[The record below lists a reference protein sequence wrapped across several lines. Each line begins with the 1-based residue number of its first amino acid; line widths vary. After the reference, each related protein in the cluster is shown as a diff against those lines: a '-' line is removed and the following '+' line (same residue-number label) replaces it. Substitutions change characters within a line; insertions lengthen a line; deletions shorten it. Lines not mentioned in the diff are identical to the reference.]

1 MTQAEPFVPEPPG
14 RMVEPAASS
23 VPAFR
28 TRLQCPERSGDR
40 SWARLEVFEDKA
52 EFDAWWAESG
62 EGPGSAQ
69 PLDLADPSSGSIT
82 SWCPACRRETR
93 MSFSAGHP
101 NFREQMTC
109 SDCRLN
115 ARNRAMIDLLER
127 LLVRLDSPSIY
138 LTEQV
143 SPLYRWLKARCPD
156 VLGSEYVGERRSA
169 RLIAWLRQLCLRR
182 ERLNLADVTALN
194 LATDSRD
201 VLICCD
207 VLEHVPDYPA
217 ALGEFARVL
226 RPGGWL
232 LLTVPFMA
240 DTGQT
245 VVRARIDAD
254 GRLEHLLSPEYHAD
268 TTSSQ
273 GVLAYYNFG
282 WDLLERLRAAGFER
296 AAWCL
301 SRAPALGLP
310 AGMWTLLAQR

>member
-1 MTQAEPFVPEPPG
+1 MTQAEPFVPVPPG
-14 RMVEPAASS
+14 RTAEPAASS
-23 VPAFR
+23 GPAFR

-40 SWARLEVFEDKA
+40 LWARLEVFEDKA

-62 EGPGSAQ
+62 QRHGTAQ
-69 PLDLADPSSGSIT
+69 PLDRNALQSGGLDA
-82 SWCPACRRETR
+82 WCPACSRGTR
-93 MSFSAGHP
+93 MRFTAGSP
-101 NFREQMTC
+101 NYREQMTC
-109 SDCRLN
+109 GDCRLN

-127 LLVRLDSPSIY
+127 RLVRLDSPSIY

-156 VLGSEYVGERRSA
+156 VLGSEYVGERTSA
-169 RLIAWLRQLCLRR
+169 RLLAWLRHLCLRR

-217 ALGEFARVL
+217 ALREFARVL
-226 RPGGWL
+226 RSGGWL

-254 GRLEHLLSPEYHAD
+254 GRVEHLLPSEYHED

-282 WDLLERLRAAGFER
+282 WDLLERLRIAGFER

-301 SRAPALGLP
+301 SRAPELGLP
-310 AGMWTLLAQR
+310 AGLWTLVAQR